1 MMIDTVIVM
10 QKYKILFIVA
20 KNMLI
25 ADKNLNIINMGAT
38 DCTEILRTFA

>member
-10 QKYKILFIVA
+10 QKYKILFIAA

-25 ADKNLNIINMGAT
+25 ADKNLNIINVGAT